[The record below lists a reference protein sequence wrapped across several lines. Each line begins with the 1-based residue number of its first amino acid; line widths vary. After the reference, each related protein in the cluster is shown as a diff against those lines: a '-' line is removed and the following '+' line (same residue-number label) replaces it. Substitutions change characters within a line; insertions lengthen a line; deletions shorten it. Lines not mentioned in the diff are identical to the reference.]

1 MDRKIIVDS
10 CTDINDEI
18 KDYFETIPL
27 KIVIDSEEITD
38 KNLDTNFLLNKI
50 KGSLTLKTA
59 CPSPG
64 EYYDA
69 FKKNKENFVVTLSSK
84 LSGSYNSALTAC
96 EMIKD
101 NSIDSFVHVFDSRSA
116 ATAQSMISIKIK
128 ELIDLNHTKEE
139 IVSITSSYVEKLKT
153 LFILESYDH
162 LAKAGRLSKVK
173 ASLATFLQICPIMS
187 ANNEGEIVALDKV
200 RGKKK
205 AFNRLVDMIGEENVD
220 YENTILGITHVNAL
234 EKAQNLKEAIH
245 KKYPF
250 KEIMIFEARGISTV
264 YADDGGIVL
273 AF

>member
-10 CTDINDEI
+10 CTDINDKI
-18 KDYFETIPL
+18 KDYFDTIPL
-27 KIVIDSEEITD
+27 KIIIDNEEITD
-38 KNLDTNFLLNKI
+38 KNLDTSFLLNKI
-50 KGSLTLKTA
+50 RGSLTLKTA

-101 NSIDSFVHVFDSRSA
+101 NSIDSFVHVFDSKSA
-116 ATAQSMISIKIK
+116 ASAQSMISLKIK
-128 ELIDLNHTKEE
+128 ELIDLDHTKEE

-173 ASLATFLQICPIMS
+173 ASLATFLHICPIMS
-187 ANNEGEIVALDKV
+187 TNNDGEIIAVEKI

-205 AFNRLVDMIGEENVD
+205 AFNKLIDMIGEENVD
-220 YENTILGITHVNAL
+220 YENTTLGITHVNAL
-234 EKAQNLKEAIH
+234 DKAQNLKENIL

-264 YADDGGIVL
+264 YADDGGIVV

>member
-18 KDYFETIPL
+18 KDYFETVPL
-27 KIVIDSEEITD
+27 KIIIDNEEIVD

-69 FKKNKENFVVTLSSK
+69 FIKNKENFVVTLSSK

-101 NSIDSFVHVFDSRSA
+101 NSIDSFVHIFDSRSA
-116 ATAQSMISIKIK
+116 SSAQTMISIKIK
-128 ELIDLNHTKEE
+128 ELMDLNHTKEE
-139 IVSITSSYVEKLKT
+139 IVSITSNYVEKLKT

-162 LAKAGRLSKVK
+162 LLKAGRLSKVK

-187 ANNEGEIVALDKV
+187 ANNEGEIIALDKV

-205 AFNRLVDMIGEENVD
+205 AFNRLVDMIGEEDVD

-234 EKAQNLKEAIH
+234 EKAQNLKKDIL

-264 YADDGGIVL
+264 YADDGGIVV